1 MSGYQDQIGD
11 FSTLQTVAFKG
22 KLAKAFYIAI
32 LREKENIAQ
41 NQFLDNDPNFMYET
55 LDMALHPP
63 EKEVPKPTYRGIR
76 KIKDRD
82 TGIVD
87 EEECDIPLK
96 KFVTVTVEAK
106 TVLIYLLNAYIKE
119 AHAYYKAH
127 KHTFPA
133 DKDLFATLTKY
144 SKEHYGSPVLPF
156 IVRSVEK
163 FRIEHRIQGGYLN
176 IEKAISNGLP
186 AFFKD
191 GEDRTPEAKL
201 NLIIGTFIKFIS
213 MLAVASANMLFEK
226 RAAINAPFMFG
237 LLRQFSVYCNCD
249 DEKDGLVEDTYMF
262 MRDYVEANKPKKKEK
277 SEDDEKKKLAKPHIK
292 KSKTENDSTSKKMR
306 GRPKAS
312 KADDPAD
319 DEGEVDTTDIDD
331 AIDMH
336 ADDFNDNES
345 IEDD

>member
-22 KLAKAFYIAI
+22 KLAKAFYVAI

-41 NQFLDNDPNFMYET
+41 KQFLDNDPNFMYET

-63 EKEVPKPTYRGIR
+63 EKEEPKPTYRGIR
-76 KIKDRD
+76 KIRDKDLD
-82 TGIVD
+82 ITV

-133 DKDLFATLTKY
+133 EKDLFAALIEY
-144 SKEHYGSPVLPF
+144 SKKHCGSPVLPF
-156 IVRSVEK
+156 IVRTVEK
-163 FRIEHRIQGGYLN
+163 FRVEHRIQGGYLN

-201 NLIIGTFIKFIS
+201 NLIIITFVKFIS
-213 MLAVASANMLFEK
+213 VLAVASASMLFEK

-237 LLRQFSVYCNCD
+237 LLRNFSAFCNCD
-249 DEKDGLVEDTYMF
+249 DEKDGLVEDSYVF

-277 SEDDEKKKLAKPHIK
+277 SEDGEKKKPAKPRAK
-292 KSKTENDSTSKKMR
+292 KSKTENDSTSKKTR

-312 KADDPAD
+312 KADNPAD
-319 DEGEVDTTDIDD
+319 DEGEIDMDGIDD
-331 AIDMH
+331 AIDVH
-336 ADDFNDNES
+336 DFDDDDNNSADDD
-345 IEDD
+345 